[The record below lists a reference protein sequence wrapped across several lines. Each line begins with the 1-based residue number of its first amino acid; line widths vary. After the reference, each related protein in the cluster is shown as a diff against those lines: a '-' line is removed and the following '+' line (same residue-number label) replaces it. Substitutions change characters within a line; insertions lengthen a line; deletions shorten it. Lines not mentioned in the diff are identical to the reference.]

1 MTSSGRGV
9 DCKGVGEDFLA
20 DGSVL
25 YLDWNVLMWVYIMVK
40 HMTTTVKKCEVF

>member
-1 MTSSGRGV
+1 MTFSGRGV

-25 YLDWNVLMWVYIMVK
+25 YFDWNVFMWVYIMVK
-40 HMTTTVKKCEVF
+40 YMIIIVKKCEVF